1 MKREAILSLIE
12 SLSQSQGLYGRLLN
26 NLMELTDSE
35 RDDVLTY
42 WESMNFKDGLDF
54 ILFMES

>member
-54 ILFMES
+54 ILFIES

>member
-12 SLSQSQGLYGRLLN
+12 SLSQSQGCYGRLLS

-42 WESMNFKDGLDF
+42 WESMNFKDGIDF

>member
-1 MKREAILSLIE
+1 MKREAILSLIK
-12 SLSQSQGLYGRLLN
+12 SLSQSQGCYGRLLN

-54 ILFMES
+54 IMFMES

>member
-1 MKREAILSLIE
+1 MKREAILSFIE
-12 SLSQSQGLYGRLLN
+12 SLSQSQGCYGRLLS

-35 RDDVLTY
+35 RDELFGY

>member
-12 SLSQSQGLYGRLLN
+12 CLSQSQGCYGRLLSS
-26 NLMELTDSE
+26 LMELTDNE
-35 RDDVLTY
+35 RDEVFEY

>member
-12 SLSQSQGLYGRLLN
+12 SLSQSQGCYGRLLS
-26 NLMELTDSE
+26 NLMELTDNE
-35 RDDVLTY
+35 RDEVFEY

>member
-42 WESMNFKDGLDF
+42 WESMNFKDGIDF

>member
-1 MKREAILSLIE
+1 MKREAILSLIK